1 MAEKTN
7 EVSLRDRFLAAQRT
21 MEGDHGDIPVPTN
34 DAGEKPLDLSE
45 RSKDIGFGHKIT
57 EKETR
62 EGAIYGIPFID
73 PDGNYIPLT
82 QEQKKTIQQ
91 KDMQKHLA
99 LARKNGW
106 DSKLK
111 KRGLSWD
118 SLDEYYQLALQD
130 LAYNV
135 GGEEAG
141 KTWENIFDAIENQ
154 DTEDFVRQLRRQD
167 AGENTAGM
175 DNRVA
180 KVAYALGL
188 ISNLEE
194 AHNAGLTL
202 ANTTEVPARITE
214 VEDTKPIPIPK
225 KKPGISIAL
234 LEELD
239 NQTGAGSLGE
249 GIETLEDSVPSVAD
263 LNAVREQRK
272 DAPAE
277 EEGGI
282 LDILLSW
289 LGNKQVPG
297 QEVATKAEGGFVERG
312 PKLMGEPTYKSLA
325 TGLGTLGRYG
335 DNYMVH
341 ASDGETVVP
350 GEILAANPQ
359 LKNALFQQMQMM
371 GVQDPNRY
379 VVGNGLNSINPV
391 TGQPEF
397 FFKKLLSYAL
407 PIVGGYMAGPAG
419 AGIGGFLGS
428 KLSGAPTKDALMN
441 ALLAGGTT
449 YAMHGIGNMDQQSG
463 FWGGVKNTPLFG
475 RMQGTLFPG
484 GGTTSTGGVSA
495 GTMDMYRNP
504 VFSPAGRKWTPVKAS
519 EGSWTSGDGPGPYA
533 SRPTWVPPKDA
544 VQKDGQWGR
553 WGMGV
558 RPEVALRPDDTGIA
572 GWWNKRSGPQK
583 LGLGVAGVAGLAGL
597 ADAFD
602 EKKDDE
608 DAIFENPELIAARKL
623 AALPDERKFNPD
635 GTLTN
640 LAKRLQR
647 EAGIGPS
654 IVDAE
659 QLALIAGIT
668 KEEAQTFL
676 SSKYGIVAAGGGAIN
691 GPGTG
696 TSDDIP
702 ARLSDGEFVMTA
714 DAVRGAGNGNRQR
727 GAARMYDMMHQF
739 ERVT

>member
-21 MEGDHGDIPVPTN
+21 MEGDHGDTPVPTN
-34 DAGEKPLDLSE
+34 DAGEKTLDLSE

-118 SLDEYYQLALQD
+118 SLDEAYQLALQD

-135 GGEEAG
+135 GGPDAG
-141 KTWENIFDAIENQ
+141 EDWTDIFDAIENQ

-202 ANTTEVPARITE
+202 ANTTEVPAQ
-214 VEDTKPIPIPK
+214 IPIPK

-234 LEELD
+234 LEEVD
-239 NQTGAGSLGE
+239 NQTGAGSLDE

-263 LNAVREQRK
+263 LNAVREQQ
-272 DAPAE
+272 
-277 EEGGI
+277 GGI

-379 VVGNGLNSINPV
+379 VVGNSLNSINPV

-428 KLSGAPTKDALMN
+428 KLSGVPTKDALIN
-441 ALLAGGTT
+441 AALAGGTA
-449 YAMHGIGNMDQQSG
+449 YAFNPSG
-463 FWGGVKNTPLFG
+463 GMFG
-475 RMQGTLFPG
+475 AAGKPG
-484 GGTTSTGGVSA
+484 GWFSNLRGEGA
-495 GTMDMYRNP
+495 GAP
-504 VFSPAGRKWTPVKAS
+504 VETIDLSGPTRVS
-519 EGSWTSGDGPGPYA
+519 EGYWTSGGGPGVA
-533 SRPTWVPPKDA
+533 GRPTWVPPVDEIGH
-544 VQKDGQWGR
+544 GQVIR
-553 WGMGV
+553 SK
-558 RPEVALRPDDTGIA
+558 PDDDTGIA

-597 ADAFD
+597 AGAFD

-668 KEEAQTFL
+668 KEEAQAFL
-676 SSKYGIVAAGGGAIN
+676 SSKYGIVAAGGGAIS

-714 DAVRGAGNGNRQR
+714 DAVRGAGNGNRQL